1 MRILRVLVLGGS
13 GHIGTQLIE
22 ALKSTPWAVPVSA
35 SRSTVSA
42 GHGNVETMRVDS
54 RDVQALTSALEGF
67 DAVVNCVAGDARS
80 ISEGAR
86 VLVQAALGTQCRRIV
101 HLSTMS
107 VYGPVEG
114 MVRENTAL
122 DPTLGWY
129 GQAKC
134 EAEQHM
140 REFARQGGEA
150 VVLRPGCVFGP
161 GSDLW
166 VGRVGRWLQ
175 TGRLGDL
182 GVAGDG
188 WSNLVHVDDVCQAL
202 MAALQLPV
210 RPGDMPAFNLA
221 APDSPR
227 WNEYFVDLALALQ
240 ATPVLRIGPRQ
251 LRLDAL
257 LAGPPLKILQ
267 LALNRLGRPASGLPD
282 PMPPG
287 LLRLW
292 AQHIHLDATLAEQT
306 LGLTWT
312 PYAVGLQS
320 SADWFAGNQAQR
332 KLPIGKAVCTP

>member
-13 GHIGTQLIE
+13 GHIGSQLVE

-35 SRSTVSA
+35 SRSTVGT
-42 GHGNVETMRVDS
+42 GHANVETMRVDS
-54 RDVQALTSALEGF
+54 RDVQALTSALEDF

-114 MVRENTAL
+114 LVREDTAL
-122 DPTLGWY
+122 NPSLGWY

-134 EAEQHM
+134 DAEKHM
-140 REFARQGGEA
+140 REFARRGGEV

-161 GSDLW
+161 GSELW

-210 RPGDMPAFNLA
+210 RPGDMPVFNLA

-227 WNEYFVDLALALQ
+227 WNDYFVDLALALQ
-240 ATPVLRIGPRQ
+240 ATLVPRIGPRQ

-257 LAGPPLKILQ
+257 LAGPPLKVMQ
-267 LALNRLGRPASGLPD
+267 LAFKRLGRPTSGLPD

-292 AQHIHLDATLAEQT
+292 AQHIHLDATQAAQKLRV
-306 LGLTWT
+306 TWT

-320 SADWFAGNQAQR
+320 SADWFV
-332 KLPIGKAVCTP
+332 GKKAERTPPLDKAICIP